1 MANAKEKQI
10 QSVSCYEDIPLIEQ
24 EAWSQWKT
32 KKNWNKRRDKITR
45 MKKLKVREIFCW
57 DFEKNENSNYYQDPN
72 STYII

>member
-32 KKNWNKRRDKITR
+32 KKIGTKG
-45 MKKLKVREIFCW
+45 EI
-57 DFEKNENSNYYQDPN
+57 K
-72 STYII
+72 